1 MVFPNVGL
9 IHTWHFIIVNKSEGL
24 ELTYVGPSDFTN
36 LSQLKKTCNELTLRL
51 ILGQPYQ

>member
-1 MVFPNVGL
+1 MVIPTIGL
-9 IHTWHFIIVNKSEGL
+9 IHAWHFIIVDKSEGK

-36 LSQLKKTCNELTLRL
+36 LSQLKKTCNELMLRL